1 MGTEELIDLT
11 SWRVSAGV
19 RAQRIS
25 EDIDAL
31 KHSDGSPAK
40 AARAFLEKATKVIKT
55 SQEAG
60 WLKKLSRIFSG
71 SEVEHAWQL
80 LKQAE
85 EEVML
90 AKE

>member
-31 KHSDGSPAK
+31 EDSAGSPAR
-40 AARAFLEKATKVIKT
+40 AAR
-55 SQEAG
+55 
-60 WLKKLSRIFSG
+60 
-71 SEVEHAWQL
+71 
-80 LKQAE
+80 
-85 EEVML
+85 
-90 AKE
+90 